1 MHDVQYD
8 FIIVGGGVYGMATA
22 YHLARMGAESVA
34 VLERE
39 SPASGASGGFGKRG
53 VRANRR
59 DPRELPLMREANRVW
74 PTLHEELDGETGFV
88 RTGGT
93 YLIDGPASTG
103 FKGIEA
109 AEIYARTQ
117 MALGVPT
124 ELWDRSRV
132 RSEYPGISDQIHGAS
147 FVPSDGVASHEATT
161 LSYARAAERLGAQI
175 FRDTEA
181 SSLIVGSS
189 GRVSGVITEDGHA
202 IKAGRDVVLLANGG
216 VAPLVADATGLELPV
231 WPVYPMASRLR
242 TSSETPIPYL
252 TGHETRPISV
262 KMIGQDIM
270 LSGGW
275 RGQATPNG
283 SDVVPERLDG
293 NIRALQSVFPHLA
306 DLEILDADA
315 SRTETASV
323 DQIPI
328 IGRCADNLFIATG
341 WSGHGWAIAPVVSRL
356 IAEDVLLGSPST
368 LLRPFSPQR
377 FR

>member
-1 MHDVQYD
+1 MRYD

-22 YHLARMGAESVA
+22 YQLARMGAESVA

-39 SPASGASGGFGKRG
+39 SPASGASGGFGQRG

-59 DPRELPLMREANRVW
+59 DLRELPLMREANLVW

-103 FKGIEA
+103 FKGIDA
-109 AEIYARTQ
+109 AETYARAQT
-117 MALGVPT
+117 ALGVPT
-124 ELWDRSRV
+124 ELWDRNRV
-132 RSEYPGISDQIHGAS
+132 RSEYPGVSDDIHGAS

-161 LSYARAAERLGAQI
+161 LSYARAAERLGVQI
-175 FRDTEA
+175 FRDTGVA
-181 SSLIVGSS
+181 SLITGADGS
-189 GRVSGVITEDGHA
+189 VSGVITESGDS
-202 IKAGRDVVLLANGG
+202 ISAGRDVILLANGG

-231 WPVYPMASRLR
+231 WAVYPMASRLR
-242 TSSETPIPYL
+242 TSSEASVPYL
-252 TGHETRPISV
+252 TGHEARPISV
-262 KMIGQDIM
+262 KMIGHDIM

-275 RGQATPNG
+275 RGQATPDG
-283 SDVVPERLDG
+283 STVVPERLDG
-293 NIRALQSVFPHLA
+293 NIRVLQSVFPA
-306 DLEILDADA
+306 MTDIEVIEADA

-328 IGRCADNLFIATG
+328 IGRCAENLFIATG

-356 IAEDVLLGSPST
+356 IAEDVLLDSPSP
-368 LLRPFSPQR
+368 LLHPFTPQR

>member
-1 MHDVQYD
+1 MRYD

-22 YHLARMGAESVA
+22 FHLARMGAESVV
-34 VLERE
+34 VLERAD
-39 SPASGASGGFGKRG
+39 PASGASGGFGQRG

-59 DPRELPLMREANRVW
+59 DLRELPLMREANRVW
-74 PTLHEELDGETGFV
+74 PTLHEELDGDTGFV

-103 FKGIEA
+103 FKGVEA
-109 AEIYARTQ
+109 AETYAQAQT
-117 MALGVPT
+117 ALGIPT

-132 RSEYPGISDQIHGAS
+132 RSEYPGISEDVHAAS

-161 LSYARAAERLGAQI
+161 FAYARAAERLGVQI
-175 FRDTEA
+175 LRGTEVE
-181 SSLIVGSS
+181 SLIAPADGS
-189 GRVSGVITEDGHA
+189 VSGVVTASGDSIYARH
-202 IKAGRDVVLLANGG
+202 DVLLLANGG
-216 VAPLVADATGLELPV
+216 VAPLVADSVGLALPV
-231 WPVYPMASRLR
+231 WDVYPMASHLR
-242 TSSETPIPYL
+242 TSSNISVPYL

-262 KMIGQDIM
+262 KMIDHDIM

-275 RGQATPNG
+275 RGQAGPNG
-283 SDVVPERLDG
+283 SEVVTERLDG
-293 NIRALQSVFPHLA
+293 NIRALQSVFPSVTDVEVIA
-306 DLEILDADA
+306 ADA

-328 IGRCADNLFIATG
+328 IGRCAENLFVATG

-356 IAEDVLLGSPST
+356 IAEDVLLGSPSP
-368 LLRPFSPQR
+368 LLHPFSPQR

>member
-1 MHDVQYD
+1 MKYD

-34 VLERE
+34 VLERN
-39 SPASGASGGFGKRG
+39 SPAAGASGGFGQRG

-59 DPRELPLMREANRVW
+59 DLRELPLMREANRVW
-74 PTLHEELDGETGFV
+74 PTLHEELAGETGFV

-103 FKGIEA
+103 FKGIDA
-109 AEIYARTQ
+109 AKTYARAQT
-117 MALGVPT
+117 ALGVPT

-132 RSEYPGISDQIHGAS
+132 RSEYPEISEDVHGAS

-161 LSYARAAERLGAQI
+161 LSYARAAERLGVQI
-175 FRDTEA
+175 FRDTGVA
-181 SSLIVGSS
+181 SLVATTD
-189 GRVSGVITEDGHA
+189 GRVSSVITEGGDSISA
-202 IKAGRDVVLLANGG
+202 RRDVLLLANGG
-216 VAPLVADATGLELPV
+216 VAPLVAATTGLELPV
-231 WPVYPMASRLR
+231 WTVYPMASRLR
-242 TSSETPIPYL
+242 TPSAVSVPYL

-262 KMIGQDIM
+262 KMVDHDIM

-275 RGQATPNG
+275 RGQATPDG
-283 SDVVPERLDG
+283 SNVVTERLDG
-293 NIRALQSVFPHLA
+293 NIRALQSVFPSLT
-306 DLEILDADA
+306 DIEVIEADA

-328 IGRCADNLFIATG
+328 IGRCAENLFIATG

-356 IAEDVLLGSPST
+356 IAEDVLLGSPSK
-368 LLRPFSPQR
+368 LLHPFSPQR